1 MYELAPGWEM
11 DVERGPDCLVVR
23 LGKADLEPEE
33 GGLEEGVALAEQLWN
48 LLQQHFVCRLVLEM
62 DQVPF
67 LSSHLIGQL
76 VLLHKRLYNEGGFLR
91 LCGISEGGRQAL
103 AVSRLSA
110 CFPDYRDRY
119 EAVGGFRPSQPR

>member
-23 LGKADLEPEE
+23 LGAPDVDLQEE
-33 GGLEEGVALAEQLWN
+33 VPLAEPLWN

-62 DQVPF
+62 DQVPR
-67 LSSHLIGQL
+67 LTSHLIGQL
-76 VLLHKRLYNEGGFLR
+76 VLLHKRLHNEGGFLR
-91 LCGISEGGRQAL
+91 LCGISEGARQSL
-103 AVSRLSA
+103 AISRLSA
-110 CFPDYRDRY
+110 RFPDYRDRY